1 LRALGCGG
9 AASSAER
16 DEWVKEIA
24 VFVANVKNFEPRQ
37 FNDGLD
43 FGVIV
48 QELAK
53 QAPSDTIICE
63 DAGNFSSW
71 VHRIWPFDGKNPA
84 LGAIGGAM
92 GLAVPA
98 AVAASLRYPGRMVIA
113 FAGDG
118 GAMMT
123 GNELATAM
131 QHGLP
136 IKFVISNNQSY
147 GTIRLHQERDHPHR
161 TMATK
166 LTNPDFA
173 AWATSF
179 GALGLTIQAGD
190 DVAPIVAEF
199 LAHQGAA
206 VLEVRA
212 SLEAINAFTTINHLR
227 AGR

>member
-1 LRALGCGG
+1 
-9 AASSAER
+9 
-16 DEWVKEIA
+16 
-24 VFVANVKNFEPRQ
+24 
-37 FNDGLD
+37 
-43 FGVIV
+43 
-48 QELAK
+48 
-53 QAPSDTIICE
+53 
-63 DAGNFSSW
+63 
-71 VHRIWPFDGKNPA
+71 
-84 LGAIGGAM
+84 
-92 GLAVPA
+92 
-98 AVAASLRYPGRMVIA
+98 MVIA